1 VRPAARDKE
10 RIRVW
15 LKDAVGKLNDSGI
28 AQNTPSTRL
37 SAAYDAVLS
46 TALAMINAQGYRLDS
61 SEGHHMIAIEILA
74 FSLGYSKLQHEE
86 LQVVRESRNQRYD
99 GLPPNENE
107 IAEAR
112 AWAER
117 VLKDAARWFAEKQ
130 PQLLRA

>member
-1 VRPAARDKE
+1 M
-10 RIRVW
+10 
-15 LKDAVGKLNDSGI
+15 GKLNDSGI
-28 AQNTPSTRL
+28 LQNTASTRL

-46 TALAMINAQGYRLDS
+46 AALAVINAQGYRLDS

-74 FSLGYSKLQHEE
+74 SSLGYSTLQHEE
-86 LQVVRESRNQRYD
+86 LQVVRESRNHRYD
-99 GLPPNENE
+99 GLAPNENQ

-117 VLKDAARWFAEKQ
+117 VLKDAAQWFAENQ